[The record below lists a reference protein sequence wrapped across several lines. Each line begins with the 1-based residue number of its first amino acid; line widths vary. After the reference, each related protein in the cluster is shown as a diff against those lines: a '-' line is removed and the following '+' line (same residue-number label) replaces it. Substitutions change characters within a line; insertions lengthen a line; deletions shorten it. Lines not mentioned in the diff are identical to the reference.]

1 MSRLTPL
8 KLEEVVRR
16 LRLLG
21 YDGPVGGGRHIRMV
35 HPQIRKVIPLPA
47 HRGKDVGIGLIR
59 TILKEIEVSPDE
71 WNEL

>member
-1 MSRLTPL
+1 M
-8 KLEEVVRR
+8 
-16 LRLLG
+16 G

-35 HPQIRKVIPLPA
+35 HPQKRKVVPLPA